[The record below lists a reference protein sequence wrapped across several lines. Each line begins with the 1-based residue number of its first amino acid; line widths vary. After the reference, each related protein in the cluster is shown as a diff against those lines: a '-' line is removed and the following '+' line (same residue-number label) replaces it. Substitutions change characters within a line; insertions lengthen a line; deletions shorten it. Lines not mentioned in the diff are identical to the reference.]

1 MASPPWSDDLLG
13 LFVAVLDAVCSSSW
27 RSVASQPRSSPWS
40 ELPDE
45 ILNLVMAGLPNLAD
59 RARFQAVCRSWRAS
73 APPPPQVPWM
83 QTVLRSWQAVSCPPP
98 RQRPWKWIDSACR
111 RPSVPSHLPQRP
123 WIVLPGGFYNHDG
136 IYTYIRECTG
146 HGSATGKQEYTP
158 FKRSN
163 INSSFPDSLR
173 CVGSTDS
180 WLALDY
186 ADDKNKIHTYFLHN
200 PFSKEVVALPELDAI
215 VGNSSE
221 LFQIRKV
228 LIRLTPGDQLVVV
241 MTNNWNYPI
250 ILIRPGKGAWLPRPQ
265 ATPFINIIDIVLLG
279 NRLYGI
285 TQAEDLFSLNI
296 SFNADGLP
304 TVTNI
309 KHHIRSGDADSS
321 VESDLDEDQDHYCEN
336 EEDRLQR
343 NLYELRTTGDN
354 MITDG
359 ILCDE
364 MTCAPNDH
372 LATFW
377 HLLESCGK
385 LIMVKRQLQFPKCCY
400 VKFTRKLEVFEADF
414 SARTWLPVSGG
425 LGDQA
430 LFISKRFSKSVSA
443 FGEREEDAI
452 YFIDTGEVFNIKS
465 KTQSRP
471 VERSVDS
478 RWSTWIFPPS

>member
-1 MASPPWSDDLLG
+1 MASPPPWSDDLLG
-13 LFVAVLDAVCSSSW
+13 LLVAVLDAVCSSSW
-27 RSVASQPRSSPWS
+27 RSVASQPPSSPWS

-59 RARFQAVCRSWRAS
+59 RARFQLVLTSAAAALDRA
-73 APPPPQVPWM
+73 ARRLLQ
-83 QTVLRSWQAVSCPPP
+83 P
-98 RQRPWKWIDSACR
+98 RRHLHLHQRVHR
-111 RPSVPSHLPQRP
+111 TR
-123 WIVLPGGFYNHDG
+123 F
-136 IYTYIRECTG
+136 
-146 HGSATGKQEYTP
+146 ATGKQECTP

-173 CVGSTDS
+173 CVGSTDG

-228 LIRLTPGDQLVVV
+228 LIRSTPGDQLVVI

-265 ATPFINIIDIVLLG
+265 ATPFINIIDIVLLR

-285 TQAEDLFSLNI
+285 TQAEDLFSLNV
-296 SFNADGLP
+296 SFNADGIP

-321 VESDLDEDQDHYCEN
+321 VESDLDEDQHHYCEN
-336 EEDRLQR
+336 EEDRLQG
-343 NLYELRTTGDN
+343 NLYELRTIGDN
-354 MITDG
+354 MINDG
-359 ILCDE
+359 ILWDE
-364 MTCAPNDH
+364 MPYAPNDH

-377 HLLESCGK
+377 YLLESCGK

-400 VKFTRKLEVFEADF
+400 VKFTRKLEGFEADF

-425 LGDQA
+425 LGGQA

-452 YFIDTGEVFNIKS
+452 YFIDTGEEPMQHPVVEVTKFIMGRCSFLLQKQSALPAEFIVFLHFL
-465 KTQSRP
+465 
-471 VERSVDS
+471 VFDGGGGD
-478 RWSTWIFPPS
+478 